1 MLQVVIIDDEQNALD
16 NLNWE
21 LNKFKNEVV
30 VQSVFIDPALALKYL
45 EINEVDAVFLDI
57 EMPQM
62 NGIDFL
68 NYFPQRK
75 FAVIVTSAYDKYAIE
90 AIKHQCLD
98 YLSKPVDSDDLNSVI
113 KKIQKFKKEHSM
125 IDYFEET
132 LMKAISKNNT
142 NKKIGINADGRIVFL
157 MPNEIVYCESDG
169 NYSTIFL
176 ENGKKIVI
184 SQKLKTLE
192 EKFSS
197 EFYRVHNSY
206 IINLNKVQEYFK
218 NDGYVILTNM
228 KKIPVSRQKK
238 SDFLDMF

>member
-1 MLQVVIIDDEQNALD
+1 MLQTIIIDDEQNAVD
-16 NLNWE
+16 NLKWE

-30 VQSVFIDPALALKYL
+30 VQSTFIDPIKALHFL
-45 EINEVDAVFLDI
+45 ENSEIDAVFLDI

-68 NYFPQRK
+68 NYFPDRK
-75 FAVIVTSAYDKYAIE
+75 FAVIITSAYDKYAID

-98 YLSKPVDSDDLNSVI
+98 YLSKPVDSDDLGLVI
-113 KKIQKFKKEHSM
+113 KKIQKFKKEHNM

-132 LMKAISKNNT
+132 LIKAISKNNG

-157 MPNEIVYCESDG
+157 LPDEIIYCESDG

-184 SQKLKTLE
+184 SQKLKSLE
-192 EKFSS
+192 EKFSN
-197 EFYRVHNSY
+197 EFYRVHNSF

-218 NDGYVILTNM
+218 HEGYVILTNQ